1 MKPEITMQD
10 AVALITLQNIPA
22 DATFIHSVFEEIAK
36 MNIDVDMI
44 SISPAQSTH
53 TSLSFTVSDDDLFQV
68 LGYVSKLKDI
78 AVKPIVSSGNCK
90 ITISDKE
97 MEGCPGVA
105 AKIFAAVASVNT
117 DIRLVTTSES
127 QVSLLMTQAHADT
140 VLEALGNSF
149 DD

>member
-10 AVALITLQNIPA
+10 GVALIMLHNIPT
-22 DATFIHSVFEEIAK
+22 DAAFIHSVFAEIAK

-44 SISPAQSTH
+44 SIAPAQSTH
-53 TSLSFTVSDDDLFQV
+53 TTLAFTVADDDLFQV
-68 LGYVSKLKDI
+68 LGYVSKLKSMSI
-78 AVKPIVSSGNCK
+78 KPIVSSSNCK

-105 AKIFAAVASVNT
+105 EKIFAAVAEVNT

-127 QVSLLMTQAHADT
+127 QVSLLMTQAHADA
-140 VLEALGNSF
+140 VLNALGNIF
-149 DD
+149 D